1 MYGLIISNYDNKD
14 NIIKVSFNKSSLDT
28 IALEKMKNFI
38 LENKNIPKDDLFL
51 SWLEAVSIKNI
62 ELAMEIFTNI
72 SLSIDKPMLVS
83 IFPAEII
90 QDS

>member
-14 NIIKVSFNKSSLDT
+14 NIVKVSFNKSSLDS

-62 ELAMEIFTNI
+62 DLAMEIFTNI

>member
-14 NIIKVSFNKSSLDT
+14 NIVKVSFNKSSLDS